1 MITATYS
8 PEDNKLR
15 LSASSR
21 LDKELYERV
30 RAAGFRWAPKQD
42 VFVAPMWT
50 PEREDLALELAGEV
64 EDEDTS
70 LVDRA
75 EERAERFEGYGE
87 KRSADASRARAHV
100 DSIADGIPF
109 GQPILVGHHSE
120 KHARRDAEK
129 IRAGMERAVKMWQTS
144 QYWERR
150 AAGAIHHAK
159 YKERPDVRARRI
171 KGLESDQRRNAKYTG
186 ERAQRWAD
194 HYANRLA
201 YERAMLAA
209 DGGTV
214 ADRTKPEKGGACR
227 CWASPRGGWSYI
239 QKANKVTVT
248 VLDNWGNGGG
258 NFTRNIPFDKLAA
271 VMSAAEVEEA
281 KASGRLIGDEIG
293 FRLRPEIPAS
303 EPDQDVSS
311 RIEPERPEATDDD
324 FRKMQESLRAGVQVV
339 SAPQLFPTPPA
350 IARELVDAVQVGPTD
365 RVLEPSAGTGELIK
379 ALHAHDWNNA
389 ADCAGEVVA
398 VEISYAL
405 GEALQRRFPYIR
417 LHSADFLECSA
428 EQLGAFDVVLMN
440 PPFENATDIKHIQHA
455 ARFLKPGGRLA
466 AICANG
472 PRQNAQLAGWAR
484 SSGGS
489 FEALPANS
497 FAGTS
502 VSTAMLVYFEAEAP
516 TKNACAECDA
526 DLDAQVGGI
535 EDTCADCV
543 DADNEEPMT
552 EAEEFQFVLMG
563 GKR

>member
-21 LDKELYERV
+21 LDKELYDRV

-303 EPDQDVSS
+303 EPDQDVSI

-350 IARELVDAVQVGPTD
+350 LAEALADEISLQDTD
-365 RVLEPSAGTGELIK
+365 EVLEPSAGTGAIVDAILARGAK
-379 ALHAHDWNNA
+379 FF
-389 ADCAGEVVA
+389 A
-398 VEISYAL
+398 VEVNYAL
-405 GEALQRRFPYIR
+405 CERLSQKYGDKTAGICKTVLQG
-417 LHSADFLECSA
+417 DFLEIA
-428 EQLGAFDVVLMN
+428 PDQLGKFDAVLMN
-440 PPFENATDIKHIQHA
+440 PPFENASDIKHIQHA
-455 ARFLKPGGRLA
+455 VRFLKPGGRLA

-526 DLDAQVGGI
+526 DLDAQVGGV